1 MIQPE
6 PLHKYA
12 SAYLYNMTLYII
24 IISQFS
30 GGFKKKNAFAITLS
44 RTLGEVHETI
54 LLTGRGSTTSTTE
67 LSKTIVKKRQQ
78 LSQRTL
84 DRIPRFYMPGLLD
97 PTLISDIS
105 HEINSTLL
113 TCQERS

>member
-30 GGFKKKNAFAITLS
+30 GGFAITLS
-44 RTLGEVHETI
+44 RTLGKVHETI